1 MMLHDTYLLRQLN
14 ELTDALKGQPS
25 NKRSRATSHAYQP
38 WSNEKRQRLLR
49 DMTARRTA
57 GESFGCIAQALNELG
72 VRGEHGGRWYA
83 ASVRY
88 FILRTQMETR

>member
-1 MMLHDTYLLRQLN
+1 MANDIFLLRQLS
-14 ELTDALKGQPS
+14 ELADALRGQPTS
-25 NKRSRATSHAYQP
+25 KRPRAGSRAYQP

-72 VRGEHGGRWYA
+72 VCGEHGGRWYA

-88 FILRTQMETR
+88 FILRTRMETR

>member
-1 MMLHDTYLLRQLN
+1 MLQDAFLWPQLG
-14 ELTDALKGQPS
+14 EPTDALSGQRTR
-25 NKRSRATSHAYQP
+25 KRPNTAGHAYQRWP
-38 WSNEKRQRLLR
+38 DEKRQRLLR
-49 DMTARRTA
+49 DLTARRTA

>member
-1 MMLHDTYLLRQLN
+1 MAHDIFLLRQLS
-14 ELTDALKGQPS
+14 ELADALKGQPPG
-25 NKRSRATSHAYQP
+25 KRPRGGSHAYQP
-38 WSNEKRQRLLR
+38 WSHDKRQRLLR

-88 FILRTQMETR
+88 FILRTRIETR